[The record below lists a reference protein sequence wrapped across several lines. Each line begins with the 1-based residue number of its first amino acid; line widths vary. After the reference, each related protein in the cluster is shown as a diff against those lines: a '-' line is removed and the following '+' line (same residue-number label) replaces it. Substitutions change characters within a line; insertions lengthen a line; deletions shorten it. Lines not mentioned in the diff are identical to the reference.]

1 MSLGFAR
8 FRAPTFADVATG
20 RDNNL
25 NLLRMLAASSVL
37 FSHSYALTG
46 HMLQEPLVVAS
57 GQRTDAATIGVIV
70 FFAISGFLIAQSLAR
85 TPSLY
90 AYTIARGLRILPGL
104 MLAKLFCVLVLGWYA
119 TSLASAAYWTHADAA
134 VPAGLSLPRRA
145 RPPARRVRAQPVSA
159 RSRRIAVDNS
169 RRDVVLR
176 GGGSARARDTPVASR
191 CLHGRS
197 TRRDDRVRNVSAASW
212 HAVEK
217 AALGLKARL
226 VAWRPR
232 VVYGF
237 RKTTRS

>member
-1 MSLGFAR
+1 MSFGFAR
-8 FRAPTFADVATG
+8 FRAPTFADVAAG

-46 HMLQEPLVVAS
+46 HMLQEPLVVTT
-57 GQRTDAATIGVIV
+57 GAATIGVIV

-119 TSLASAAYWTHADAA
+119 TSLASAAYWTHADTWRFLLACPYFD
-134 VPAGLSLPRRA
+134 VRDRLPGVFERK
-145 RPPARRVRAQPVSA
+145 P
-159 RSRRIAVDNS
+159 
-169 RRDVVLR
+169 
-176 GGGSARARDTPVASR
+176 
-191 CLHGRS
+191 
-197 TRRDDRVRNVSAASW
+197 
-212 HAVEK
+212 
-217 AALGLKARL
+217 RL
-226 VAWRPR
+226 
-232 VVYGF
+232 VYGF